1 MKGYTAAYG
10 RIRSNGEDIDEA
22 VALVFRAPHSY
33 TGEDVVEFSV
43 SRGAVSD
50 PPGAAGCAGRGSL
63 SRWAGRIY
71 PAGLSQREMGLTE
84 AEAVMDMIGA
94 KGRQAARTA
103 LAGRDG
109 AIHKAIASVKDS
121 LVFTAAHL
129 SAWADYPEE
138 DIPQVEEMELT
149 VRLKKAEAALER
161 LLSQYDAGKA
171 IREGLNT
178 VIAGRPNVGKSTLM
192 NLLSGCERSIVT
204 ELPGTTRDVVEETVL
219 VGDVTLR
226 LSDTAGIRSTEDL
239 VEQIGVNRAKD
250 RVQTADLVLAVFDAS
265 QELNED
271 DRNLLDS
278 LQGVPSIAVINK
290 TDLDTKID
298 VKYIKNKVKQIVF
311 LVASEGKGL
320 EDLQQALAELAG
332 TSELEP
338 SEGLLATERQQQAA
352 KEALACVNEGL
363 EALELGMTLD
373 AVTVSIEGAVQALLE
388 LTGERASEAVVDQVF
403 HRFCVGK

>member
-1 MKGYTAAYG
+1 
-10 RIRSNGEDIDEA
+10 
-22 VALVFRAPHSY
+22 
-33 TGEDVVEFSV
+33 
-43 SRGAVSD
+43 
-50 PPGAAGCAGRGSL
+50 
-63 SRWAGRIY
+63 
-71 PAGLSQREMGLTE
+71 
-84 AEAVMDMIGA
+84 
-94 KGRQAARTA
+94 
-103 LAGRDG
+103 
-109 AIHKAIASVKDS
+109 
-121 LVFTAAHL
+121 
-129 SAWADYPEE
+129 
-138 DIPQVEEMELT
+138 
-149 VRLKKAEAALER
+149 
-161 LLSQYDAGKA
+161 
-171 IREGLNT
+171 
-178 VIAGRPNVGKSTLM
+178 M

-204 ELPGTTRDVVEETVL
+204 EIPGTTRDVVEETVL

-298 VKYIKNKVKQIVF
+298 VKYIKDKFKQIVF

-338 SEGLLATERQQQAA
+338 SEGFWLQ
-352 KEALACVNEGL
+352 
-363 EALELGMTLD
+363 
-373 AVTVSIEGAVQALLE
+373 S
-388 LTGERASEAVVDQVF
+388 ASSRRRRRPWPV
-403 HRFCVGK
+403 

>member
-1 MKGYTAAYG
+1 
-10 RIRSNGEDIDEA
+10 
-22 VALVFRAPHSY
+22 
-33 TGEDVVEFSV
+33 
-43 SRGAVSD
+43 
-50 PPGAAGCAGRGSL
+50 
-63 SRWAGRIY
+63 
-71 PAGLSQREMGLTE
+71 
-84 AEAVMDMIGA
+84 
-94 KGRQAARTA
+94 
-103 LAGRDG
+103 
-109 AIHKAIASVKDS
+109 
-121 LVFTAAHL
+121 
-129 SAWADYPEE
+129 
-138 DIPQVEEMELT
+138 MELT
-149 VRLKKAEAALER
+149 ARLKKAEAALER

-298 VKYIKNKVKQIVF
+298 VKYIKNIVKQIVF

-320 EDLQQALAELAG
+320 EELQQALAELAG

>member
-1 MKGYTAAYG
+1 M
-10 RIRSNGEDIDEA
+10 
-22 VALVFRAPHSY
+22 
-33 TGEDVVEFSV
+33 
-43 SRGAVSD
+43 
-50 PPGAAGCAGRGSL
+50 
-63 SRWAGRIY
+63 
-71 PAGLSQREMGLTE
+71 
-84 AEAVMDMIGA
+84 
-94 KGRQAARTA
+94 
-103 LAGRDG
+103 
-109 AIHKAIASVKDS
+109 
-121 LVFTAAHL
+121 
-129 SAWADYPEE
+129 
-138 DIPQVEEMELT
+138 
-149 VRLKKAEAALER
+149 
-161 LLSQYDAGKA
+161 
-171 IREGLNT
+171 
-178 VIAGRPNVGKSTLM
+178 IAGRPNVGKSTLM

-320 EDLQQALAELAG
+320 EDLQSRHWRSLP
-332 TSELEP
+332 EP
-338 SEGLLATERQQQAA
+338 VNWSLLRGFWLQ
-352 KEALACVNEGL
+352 
-363 EALELGMTLD
+363 
-373 AVTVSIEGAVQALLE
+373 S
-388 LTGERASEAVVDQVF
+388 ASSRLRRRPWPV
-403 HRFCVGK
+403 

>member
-1 MKGYTAAYG
+1 
-10 RIRSNGEDIDEA
+10 
-22 VALVFRAPHSY
+22 
-33 TGEDVVEFSV
+33 
-43 SRGAVSD
+43 
-50 PPGAAGCAGRGSL
+50 
-63 SRWAGRIY
+63 
-71 PAGLSQREMGLTE
+71 
-84 AEAVMDMIGA
+84 
-94 KGRQAARTA
+94 
-103 LAGRDG
+103 
-109 AIHKAIASVKDS
+109 
-121 LVFTAAHL
+121 
-129 SAWADYPEE
+129 
-138 DIPQVEEMELT
+138 MELT
-149 VRLKKAEAALER
+149 ARLKKAEAALER

-311 LVASEGKGL
+311 LVASEGKAWRNCSRHWRSLPEPVNWSLLRGFW
-320 EDLQQALAELAG
+320 LQ
-332 TSELEP
+332 S
-338 SEGLLATERQQQAA
+338 
-352 KEALACVNEGL
+352 
-363 EALELGMTLD
+363 
-373 AVTVSIEGAVQALLE
+373 
-388 LTGERASEAVVDQVF
+388 ASSRRRRRPWPV
-403 HRFCVGK
+403 